1 MGTWYISSNDE
12 HDHTFYILMFKVQL
26 VFKPFLLHV
35 IQNIKNKIYSS
46 IISMIKLNQK
56 YQRNKLK
63 QLNNTQKGKKYIL
76 RKNKLNTK
84 HVCRQCSYFQNRT
97 QARRFTK
104 HIKFSQPWEV
114 NFTDTLLTLFLF
126 YCLSCLDF

>member
-1 MGTWYISSNDE
+1 MISRISKDPSPKSMGTWYISSNDE

-35 IQNIKNKIYSS
+35 IQNIKNKMYSS

-63 QLNNTQKGKKYIL
+63 QLNNTQKGKKYIYG
-76 RKNKLNTK
+76 KTN
-84 HVCRQCSYFQNRT
+84 
-97 QARRFTK
+97 
-104 HIKFSQPWEV
+104 
-114 NFTDTLLTLFLF
+114 
-126 YCLSCLDF
+126 